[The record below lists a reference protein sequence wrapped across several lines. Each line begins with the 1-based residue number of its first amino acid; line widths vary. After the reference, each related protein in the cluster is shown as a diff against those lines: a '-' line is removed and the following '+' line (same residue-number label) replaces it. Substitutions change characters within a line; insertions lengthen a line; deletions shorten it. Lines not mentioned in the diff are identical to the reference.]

1 MKKKYIIGLV
11 IAVVIGL
18 AVSAYLLFTGPHM
31 ENQENLRTFEKSEL
45 LPPPRSVPVEK
56 LAELP
61 ALDESNPLKNTP
73 ENFNRGRV
81 YYNYYCVFC
90 HGEYHDGNGPVGKS
104 YIPKP
109 ADLRTDT
116 IKNMQD
122 AKLVKSM
129 LTGIGHTPVLESIIP
144 YKYWWYLCL
153 YVKNIQKN
161 TSAEPSHDNEH
172 QMNQ

>member
-1 MKKKYIIGLV
+1 MKRKYIILLG
-11 IAVVIGL
+11 IAIVIGL

-45 LPPPRSVPVEK
+45 LPPPHSVPVEK
-56 LAELP
+56 IPGLP
-61 ALDESNPLKNTP
+61 AIGELNPLKNTP

-90 HGEYHDGNGPVGKS
+90 HGEYSDGNGPVGKS

-109 ADLRTDT
+109 ADLNTDS
-116 IKNMQD
+116 IKSMKD
-122 AKLVKSM
+122 AQLVKNM
-129 LTGIGHTPVLESIIP
+129 LTGIGHTPVLERVIP

-153 YVKNIQKN
+153 YVKNYNGK
-161 TSAEPSHDNEH
+161 SSEASPK
-172 QMNQ
+172 